1 MTSITVASPDK
12 KTIRNFF
19 DSIAARYDFLN
30 RFLSFH
36 LDDYWRK
43 KSRDLILSGGEESV
57 LDLGVGTGK
66 FLEIFL
72 RAQKWKRAV
81 GLDFSEGMLKACC
94 ISEIASPFGLAM
106 TSAPSLRGGT
116 PDEAEAISRVDFING
131 DFQALPFAP
140 ASFDVV
146 ISAFTLRSVRDM
158 QGFLSEVFRVLTRN
172 GKTGFL
178 CLTRPQN
185 PFFAA
190 LYYPYLKFYLPWIG
204 AVISGNREAYRF
216 LAESILNFQEPD
228 DTARMMEEVGFKK
241 VRVFRFTF
249 GIATLVT
256 GEK

>member
-1 MTSITVASPDK
+1 MSSIEPPPARAFFARVAPEPP
-12 KTIRNFF
+12 ILRGFF
-19 DSIAARYDFLN
+19 DKIAARYDFLN

-72 RAQKWKRAV
+72 RAKKWKRAV

-94 ISEIASPFGLAM
+94 ISEIASP
-106 TSAPSLRGGT
+106 
-116 PDEAEAISRVDFING
+116 EAEATPRVDFING

-158 QGFLSEVFRVLTRN
+158 QGFLSEVFRVLTRS

-178 CLTRPQN
+178 CLTRPKN
-185 PFFAA
+185 PFFSA

-204 AVISGNREAYRF
+204 AMISGNREAYRF
-216 LAESILNFQEPD
+216 LADSILNFQESGR
-228 DTARMMEEVGFKK
+228 TAEMMRRTGFK
-241 VRVFRFTF
+241 RVQIHPFTF
-249 GIATLVT
+249 GVATLIV